1 MLFDPDERYQDF
13 RRADDAAIF
22 GSLSKRRK
30 YGLRI
35 SRYDDLTDKEK
46 QTYCLVMH
54 KLPVVDP
61 VRRFMFAKITFA
73 RSLKDIKAAIDN
85 GTQNDFPG
93 LRKALFE
100 QETMIGLTLTH
111 PVVYRN
117 KEASRI
123 VGDYHKELIE
133 GGLAVLERT

>member
-1 MLFDPDERYQDF
+1 MLFDKDERYQDF

-35 SRYDDLTDKEK
+35 SRYDNLTDKER
-46 QTYCLVMH
+46 QTYCLVMS

-73 RSLKDIKAAIDN
+73 PSLKDIKGALND
-85 GTQNDFPG
+85 GTQDNFPG
-93 LRKALFE
+93 LRRKLFE
-100 QETMIGLTLTH
+100 QETMIGLTLNH
-111 PVVYRN
+111 PVIYRN
-117 KEASRI
+117 KEASCI
-123 VGDYHKELIE
+123 VGDYYKELIE
-133 GGLAVLERT
+133 GGLAVLERP

>member
-1 MLFDPDERYQDF
+1 
-13 RRADDAAIF
+13 
-22 GSLSKRRK
+22 
-30 YGLRI
+30 
-35 SRYDDLTDKEK
+35 
-46 QTYCLVMH
+46 MH

>member
-1 MLFDPDERYQDF
+1 M
-13 RRADDAAIF
+13 
-22 GSLSKRRK
+22 
-30 YGLRI
+30 I
-35 SRYDDLTDKEK
+35 SQIKEK
-46 QTYCLVMH
+46 QIYCLVMH

-73 RSLKDIKAAIDN
+73 RSLKDIKSAIAN

>member
-46 QTYCLVMH
+46 QIYCLVMH

-73 RSLKDIKAAIDN
+73 RSLKDIKSAIAN

-100 QETMIGLTLTH
+100 
-111 PVVYRN
+111 
-117 KEASRI
+117 
-123 VGDYHKELIE
+123 
-133 GGLAVLERT
+133 

>member
-46 QTYCLVMH
+46 QIYCLVMH

-73 RSLKDIKAAIDN
+73 RSLKDIKSALDN

-93 LRKALFE
+93 LRRALFE
-100 QETMIGLTLTH
+100 QETMIGLTLNH
-111 PVVYRN
+111 PVFYRN
-117 KEASRI
+117 KKSSCI
-123 VGDYHKELIE
+123 VGEYYQELIE
-133 GGLAVLERT
+133 TGLGVAMSP

>member
-35 SRYDDLTDKEK
+35 SRYDNLTDKEQ
-46 QTYCLVMH
+46 QTYCLVMS

-73 RSLKDIKAAIDN
+73 PSLKDIKSALDN

-100 QETMIGLTLTH
+100 QETIIGLTLNH

-117 KEASRI
+117 KEANRI
-123 VGDYHKELIE
+123 VGEYYKELIE
-133 GGLAVLERT
+133 GGLAVVERT